1 MHWRAYVCTRE
12 KVRPVA
18 QYHRENAKKFALCA
32 RIGPN
37 SVFLCVLGE
46 FFRGRVAGG
55 VVLGEYF
62 RAKRPCAGLG
72 GGAAYFRLV
81 AVGVLRH
88 AKPFCGVS
96 PACRSLAWRNS
107 PPVYWRRGRDLRGVA
122 TKLQTH
128 WAKSSK
134 MGC

>member
-1 MHWRAYVCTRE
+1 M
-12 KVRPVA
+12 
-18 QYHRENAKKFALCA
+18 
-32 RIGPN
+32 
-37 SVFLCVLGE
+37 LGE
-46 FFRGRVAGG
+46 F
-55 VVLGEYF
+55 F

-96 PACRSLAWRNS
+96 PACRNLAWRNS
-107 PPVYWRRGRDLRGVA
+107 PDWRRRGRDLRGVA
-122 TKLQTH
+122 TKPQTH

-134 MGC
+134 TGC